1 MWPFTKKDAAPDLAD
16 TVKEAAEQLTREASR
31 LATALDAVLVDDLR
45 RLAAQERAQ
54 VRALTARKVC
64 GQQVSPIA
72 EESGMGDLIVAD
84 NIRIE
89 RSSDAIRS
97 LVPMIGMAGAA
108 AAAILWVALR
118 GAAAPAG
125 GTPAHPG

>member
-16 TVKEAAEQLTREASR
+16 TVKEAAEQLHEKASK
-31 LATALDAVLVDDLR
+31 LETALDAVLVDDLR

-54 VRALTARKVC
+54 VRALTARKVF

-89 RSSDAIRS
+89 RSSAAIRS
-97 LVPMIGMAGAA
+97 LVPMIGMAGAG
-108 AAAILWVALR
+108 AAAIPR
-118 GAAAPAG
+118 GGAA
-125 GTPAHPG
+125 